1 MVPRA
6 GVADGLFAGSLLVL
20 SPQSSPPFQSDVRGL
35 TARRLANLSA
45 SSGCKPAMA
54 GVPRFGSK
62 TMHKMARSSAPARAM
77 SASPEM
83 DNVASFAMEEGHQG
97 GRPSHSSAS
106 SSDSA
111 IPRMLARVGDIRLQA
126 DRDQLHR
133 MSEQIKDYVDSAKG
147 YTQSSRANAGYKE
160 HGSSRMAGASIDME
174 IQVPAAVFRQT
185 MDFLRS
191 LTGEQG
197 ALDVLSESESVQD
210 VTERFVDQKARAES
224 LDGTH
229 KALLKLLDRANV
241 VNDILKVQREL
252 RQVVQQLE
260 ARKATVQSLK
270 NRAEFSRISVHLVQ
284 RPLPPIIDL
293 GGGND
298 WAVWKPGRTA
308 CLSCDGS
315 TGQPSLQA
323 MRGSFLA

>member
-1 MVPRA
+1 MA
-6 GVADGLFAGSLLVL
+6 YFAGSLLVL
-20 SPQSSPPFQSDVRGL
+20 
-35 TARRLANLSA
+35 LAAVIAAASEPTLEGDGGVAAPVNLMHEHGMQA
-45 SSGCKPAMA
+45 HAMA

-147 YTQSSRANAGYKE
+147 CTQSSRANAGYKE

-197 ALDVLSESESVQD
+197 HSMSCPSPACKTSQRLSTKRRGQRVW
-210 VTERFVDQKARAES
+210 TE
-224 LDGTH
+224 LT
-229 KALLKLLDRANV
+229 KLFSSSRQGQCGERYLEGAAGA
-241 VNDILKVQREL
+241 

-298 WAVWKPGRTA
+298 CGCGNLGALL

-323 MRGSFLA
+323 MRGSF